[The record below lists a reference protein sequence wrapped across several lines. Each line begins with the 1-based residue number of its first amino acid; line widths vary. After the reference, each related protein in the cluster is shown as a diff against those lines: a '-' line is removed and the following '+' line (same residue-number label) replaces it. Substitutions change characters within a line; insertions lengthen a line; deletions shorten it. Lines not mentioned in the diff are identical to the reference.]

1 MALDDIDV
9 SDKVLICGGGIGGL
23 ALGVAL
29 AKVGIPAVVLERGE
43 QLRSAG
49 AGIRLQTNAW
59 HALEQLG
66 VADTLRKEHIRMESL
81 EVLRDNGRYLGGA
94 TYRDDEENRG
104 VVRNELI
111 IALAAQLPNGS
122 LYLSSDVQSVKIDER
137 GNGVAVLRNGKE
149 LRPKLLVG
157 ADGVNSRVTKA
168 LGLSSVTYSGQ
179 VGIRAIARFKEGIP
193 NFDRVTRGIMGGPN
207 GEFDLLFPLT
217 DKIMYYASVFS
228 LPEVEAKTFN
238 NEKALQYLHSNAK
251 HIAEQFNIPLW
262 LSHIKPEDIYA
273 HQLKDRAPDKD
284 KAWGK
289 GTVTLIGDAAHPTT
303 PFLGQGGA
311 MALEDSV
318 ELAAMLNS
326 MTKSE
331 GGWEKASPQAIAEAL
346 RAFELKRAPRCHDM
360 VQLARNNGAM
370 MCMKRSWLGV
380 LLRDLFIMV
389 AARLTRVSFY
399 TNWDV
404 KLAA

>member
-1 MALDDIDV
+1 MALHDIDV

-81 EVLRDNGRYLGGA
+81 EVTRDNGRYLGGA

-104 VVRNELI
+104 VVRDELI
-111 IALAAQLPNGS
+111 VALAAGLPKGS
-122 LYLSSDVQSVKIDER
+122 FYLSSNVQSVRIDER
-137 GNGVAVLRNGKE
+137 GNGVAVLKSGKE
-149 LRPKLLVG
+149 LRPKMLVG

-168 LGLSSVTYSGQ
+168 LGFSSVAYSGQ
-179 VGIRAIARFKEGIP
+179 A
-193 NFDRVTRGIMGGPN
+193 
-207 GEFDLLFPLT
+207 
-217 DKIMYYASVFS
+217 
-228 LPEVEAKTFN
+228 EAKTFN
-238 NEKALQYLHSNAK
+238 NEKALQYLHSNAE
-251 HIAEQFNIPLW
+251 HIAEQFNMPLW
-262 LSHIKPEDIYA
+262 LSHINPEDIYA

-318 ELAAMLNS
+318 ELAAMLYS

-360 VQLARNNGAM
+360 VQLGRKNGAM
-370 MCMKRSWLGV
+370 ICMKRSRLGV

-399 TNWDV
+399 TDWDV
-404 KLAA
+404 KLTA